1 VQQQAPAHLAR
12 LGNTQKCGA
21 EKTGQTFFSIRP
33 RDYNAATRAAPN
45 PRSSMKAVRPQPV
58 AGRAQ
63 PAAQATV

>member
-1 VQQQAPAHLAR
+1 MQQHAPARHAR
-12 LGNTQKCGA
+12 LDNTLKCGA

-33 RDYNAATRAAPN
+33 RDYNAAIRAAPN
-45 PRSSMKAVRPQPV
+45 PRASMKAVRPQPV